1 MNIEAL
7 DIITA
12 ADFQSFDS
20 LMAEFQRF
28 ENKLKTNPNHPF
40 PEAVIMQRFGSPGP
54 KDSWVRVYRW
64 MKYIKETELGAIK
77 DWETYQM
84 VAEYLY
90 HLSMGQGW
98 FQFSKKSR
106 IPGGRQIQNRD
117 GSNSLKTK
125 NRSALLVAERPLKE
139 YDDRKSV

>member
-20 LMAEFQRF
+20 LMSEFQRF
-28 ENKLKTNPNHPF
+28 EDQRKRNANHAF
-40 PEAVIMQRFGSPGP
+40 PEAVILQRFGSPGP
-54 KDSWVRVYRW
+54 KESWFRVYKW

-77 DWETYQM
+77 EWETYQL

-90 HLSMGQGW
+90 HLSMART
-98 FQFSKKSR
+98 FEFT
-106 IPGGRQIQNRD
+106 I
-117 GSNSLKTK
+117 LF
-125 NRSALLVAERPLKE
+125 
-139 YDDRKSV
+139 